1 MVVDDVTVRP
11 LAEADVAVVVEIH
24 LRTFQGFFLSFLGR
38 GFLRLLYESIRTAPE
53 GVALV
58 ATRGPVVGF
67 AAGVTSQRSFFR
79 RLVREHWWRFGR
91 AAAGAALR
99 RPSTIPRLLRALR
112 RPAESE
118 EAAADAALL
127 SIGVLPELEGSGIGS
142 RLIEAFVAEMG
153 RRGADAVSLTTD
165 RDDNDRVNRFYER
178 HGFHVQR
185 SYVTPEGRALLEYVR
200 PTAGAT

>member
-1 MVVDDVTVRP
+1 MAVDDVTVRP
-11 LAEADVAVVVEIH
+11 MAEADVPVVVEIH
-24 LRTFQGFFLSFLGR
+24 LRTFPGFFLSFLGPR
-38 GFLRLLYESIRTAPE
+38 FLTLLYRSIRTAPD

-58 ATRGPVVGF
+58 AARGPVVGF
-67 AAGVTSQRSFFR
+67 AAGVTSQRAFFR
-79 RLVREHWWRFGR
+79 RLVREQWWRFAL

-99 RPSTIPRLLRALR
+99 RPSTVPRLLRALR
-112 RPAESE
+112 RPAESA

-142 RLIEAFVAEMG
+142 RLIESFVAEIG
-153 RRGADAVSLTTD
+153 RRGAEALSLTTD

-185 SYVTPEGRALLEYVR
+185 SYVTPEGRAILEYVR